1 MRYPPS
7 FIEEIKTRLPVS
19 EVVRRRV
26 QLKKAG
32 REWKGLSPFNP
43 EKTPSFF
50 VNDQKQAWFDFS
62 SGKNGSIF
70 DFVMLTEG
78 VSFREAVERLAHM
91 AGLPLPQRS
100 PEDERREVR
109 RKTLYE
115 VVELAAKF
123 FEEQLQSRA
132 GARARGYLAD
142 RGLSPATIAKFR
154 LGYAPADRFALKEFL
169 GSKKISV
176 EDMVE
181 SGMLIAGDDI
191 PVPYDRFR
199 DRIMFPIHDF
209 KGRVVAFGGRA
220 LGDAEPK
227 YLNSS
232 ETPLFHKGWLLYNG
246 HLARAAASKGAP
258 LIVVEGYMDAIAMST
273 AGFEATV
280 APLGTALTEDQLNL
294 IWRMNPEPVLCF
306 DGDKA
311 GSRAAFRA
319 LDMALPLL
327 APGKSLRF
335 AILPEGQDPDDLI
348 KSGGAEAMQEVL
360 DGSRPLAEMLWLR
373 ETADARLDTPERRAA
388 LEAKFGGILRTIQD
402 ETVRRHYRDDLRERL
417 SRLFAPA
424 GTVPG
429 LRNFEPRRKE
439 SWGRQRTT
447 ASRPLQSPRE
457 ALAPRSSKFAAS
469 PLVRGNLSALPPRE
483 ALILLAVCNHPWLLR
498 DYAEELADLEFAH
511 KDADSLRRAIL
522 NAVSGGHAEDRE
534 SLAAALDAAGVS
546 ELKTRMDRA
555 ISHRAD
561 WPVRPEAAQED
572 VIAWWHQI
580 VSLHRRKRTLS
591 RELKEA
597 ERALGADPTEANFA
611 KLKDVQERLAVL
623 DGTEALIEGFGALS
637 GRPARTM

>member
-1 MRYPPS
+1 MRFPPS
-7 FIEEIKTRLPVS
+7 FIEEIKNRLPVS
-19 EVVRRRV
+19 DVVRRRV
-26 QLKKAG
+26 PLKKAG
-32 REWKGLSPFNP
+32 REWKGLSPFNA

-78 VSFREAVERLAHM
+78 VSFREAVERLAQM
-91 AGLPLPQRS
+91 AGLPLPQSS
-100 PEDERREVR
+100 PEDERREAR

-132 GARARGYLAD
+132 GAKARGYLAD
-142 RGLSPATIAKFR
+142 RGLALATIAKFR
-154 LGYAPADRFALKEFL
+154 LGYAPAERFALKEWL
-169 GSKKISV
+169 GKQKIPV

-199 DRIMFPIHDF
+199 DRVMFPIHDF

-220 LGDAEPK
+220 LGDIEPK
-227 YLNSS
+227 YLNSP

-246 HLARAAASKGAP
+246 HLARAATQKGAT
-258 LIVVEGYMDAIAMST
+258 LTVVEGYMDAIAMSA

-294 IWRMNPEPVLCF
+294 VWRMSAEPVLCF

-311 GSRAAFRA
+311 GQRAAFRA
-319 LDMALPLL
+319 LDLALPML

-348 KSGGAEAMQEVL
+348 KSGGADAMKEVL
-360 DGSRPLAEMLWLR
+360 DGARPLAEMLWMR

-388 LEAKFGGILRTIQD
+388 LEAKFGDILRAIQD

-424 GTVPG
+424 SNPATV
-429 LRNFEPRRKE
+429 RTFEPRRD
-439 SWGRQRTT
+439 GRRTPRT
-447 ASRPLQSPRE
+447 PFQTPRE
-457 ALAPRSSKFAAS
+457 ALTPRSSRLAAS
-469 PLVRGNLSALPPRE
+469 SLVRGNLSALPPRE

-498 DYAEELADLEFAH
+498 DYAEELADLEFAN

-522 NAVSGGHAEDRE
+522 DAVSAGQADDRE
-534 SLAAALDAAGVS
+534 SLTAALDAADVA

-555 ISHRAD
+555 ISHKAD
-561 WPVRPEAAQED
+561 WPVRPEAAHED
-572 VIAWWHQI
+572 VVAWWHQI

-611 KLKDVQERLAVL
+611 KLKDVQERLSVL